1 MATTTR
7 RITRRTT
14 TALVLAAGLCAA
26 LTAPVA
32 TATTDPAS
40 DPAIDPDD
48 LPISRI
54 TLYRSG
60 VGSFVRQG
68 SVNGD
73 ADIDLRFRT
82 DQINDILK
90 SMIVLDLGGGKIEG
104 ATYGSKEPLSRRLAS
119 FAVDISDN
127 PGRAQLL
134 DRLRGAPV
142 SVRTAEGE
150 HEGTVLGV
158 EYRERVHPESGA
170 IDTEAIVSLVTADG
184 VWSSEVD
191 DILSFRIL
199 DQNLAA
205 ELNKALVALAE
216 HRADN
221 VKTLDISFRGSGE
234 REVVVGYVQETPVWK
249 TSYRLVLPEK
259 EGDRLTLQGWAIV
272 ENTTEDD
279 WEGVELSLV
288 AGQPVS
294 FIMDLYEPVFVDRPE
309 VPVPTGAGAR
319 PRTYTGG
326 VAVFDRAASA
336 EQESSGRFR
345 SKAMTPM
352 ADTAVAGGFLAERLD
367 TFGDQS
373 ASLSD
378 AMRASVAAAASAE
391 DVGEVFQFTLD
402 EPVTVGRQQ
411 SAMLPIIA
419 GDIEGRRVSIFSQ
432 NDSADHPMR
441 GVKITNDTGL
451 QLMPGPIAV
460 YDAEAYAG
468 DAQIGHV
475 ARSDD
480 RLLAYAVDLDVD
492 ARTENDGSSTIQ
504 KVRIVRG
511 LLEQRL
517 TDRNQVRYFFESN
530 DQFRERTIIVEQP
543 RLGGW
548 DLIDTPKP
556 KEIAGETYR
565 FEVEIGAGEKG
576 GLTVTQERTRSES
589 MTLLDFDMG
598 TLLRYSR
605 DGKASQAVVD
615 AFREAQRL
623 QSLVGDSQ
631 RALAALDKERNEIGQ
646 DQARVRENMGS
657 IDRNSELYARYM
669 QKLGEQ
675 ETRLEAIVDAIGK
688 TAAER
693 DSRQQALSTYIAGL
707 NVE

>member
-26 LTAPVA
+26 LTAPL
-32 TATTDPAS
+32 TAVPNDPAS
-40 DPAIDPDD
+40 DPDD

-68 SVNGD
+68 SVSGD

-142 SVRTAEGE
+142 SVRTAEGQQ
-150 HEGTVLGV
+150 EGTVLGV
-158 EYRERVHPESGA
+158 EFRDRLHPEEDVV
-170 IDTEAIVSLVTADG
+170 DTEAIVSLVTADG

-221 VKTLDISFRGSGE
+221 VKTLDIAFRGSGE

-294 FIMDLYEPVFVDRPE
+294 FVMDLYEPVFVDRPE

-319 PRTYTGG
+319 PRTYGG
-326 VAVFDRAASA
+326 GQSPFQNDQQPSDRSA
-336 EQESSGRFR
+336 GREMELR
-345 SKAMTPM
+345 AKAMAPM
-352 ADTAVAGGFLAERLD
+352 ADMAVAGGSLGEGGFFAGE
-367 TFGDQS
+367 S

-432 NDSADHPMR
+432 NDSAEHPMR
-441 GVKITNDTGL
+441 GVEITNDTGL

-548 DLIDTPKP
+548 ELIDTPKP
-556 KEIAGETYR
+556 KEIAGEIYR

-657 IDRNSELYARYM
+657 IDRTSELYARYM

-675 ETRLEAIVDAIGK
+675 ETRLEEIVNAIEK
-688 TAAER
+688 TTAER
-693 DSRQQALSTYIAGL
+693 DGRQQAVNTYIAGL